1 MQFDSEKPDKITRGA
16 CACNDDKVIF
26 ENPLIYSA
34 AVFRVPGMNWDSR
47 VWDGTC
53 PAPGGLSKKLHAKA
67 AAAKQQSITLVNQ
80 SFDERKIVVLCSDA
94 SDKTAKQNESDDH
107 FRLADDSSRIV
118 RSGKILVATWTTCG
132 FYDGVPL
139 RVAPA
144 AMVNCE

>member
-47 VWDGTC
+47 VRDGTC
-53 PAPGGLSKKLHAKA
+53 PAPGGLSKRLHAKA
-67 AAAKQQSITLVNQ
+67 AAEKQQSITLVNQ
-80 SFDERKIVVLCSDA
+80 SFDERKIVVLRSDA

-107 FRLADDSSRIV
+107 FRLAGVDTIFVNASAFIGPVAYCRAPRHSSTIGEA
-118 RSGKILVATWTTCG
+118 SG
-132 FYDGVPL
+132 
-139 RVAPA
+139 
-144 AMVNCE
+144 NN